1 MVRLENCQKVTPT
14 VVLLRTVYVDLFVL
28 HKLSQLRK
36 ALGGINSLHVGGRKK
51 VWMRRVKCSK
61 ENS

>member
-1 MVRLENCQKVTPT
+1 M

-36 ALGGINSLHVGGRKK
+36 ALGGIDSLHVGGRKK